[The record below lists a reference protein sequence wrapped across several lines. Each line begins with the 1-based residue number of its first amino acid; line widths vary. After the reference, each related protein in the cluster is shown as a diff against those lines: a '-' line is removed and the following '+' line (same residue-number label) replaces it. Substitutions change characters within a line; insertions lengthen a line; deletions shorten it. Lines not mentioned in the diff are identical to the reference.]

1 MNINREFSKE
11 ETQMAIKQLGAKT
24 SLAIRGIQIKTTL
37 NWNLKPMKMGTINKT
52 MTAHAGEN
60 LRLEEYLFYACESEN
75 LYSHCGNQCG
85 DSE

>member
-37 NWNLKPMKMGTINKT
+37 N
-52 MTAHAGEN
+52 
-60 LRLEEYLFYACESEN
+60 
-75 LYSHCGNQCG
+75 
-85 DSE
+85 